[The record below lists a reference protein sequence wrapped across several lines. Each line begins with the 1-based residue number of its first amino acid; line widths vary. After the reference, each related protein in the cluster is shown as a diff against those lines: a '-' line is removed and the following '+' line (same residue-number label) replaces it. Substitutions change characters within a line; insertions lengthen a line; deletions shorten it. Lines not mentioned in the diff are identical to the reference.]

1 MTISNSTE
9 TRYRGPE
16 AAPAYE
22 RLTSGNLLAR
32 NTILNLMG
40 NGIPLAVAIFVIPFL
55 IKGLGIDR
63 FGVLTL
69 VWMVIGYFSLFDL
82 GLGRALTKLVAEKL
96 GARQEEM
103 IPALVWT
110 SLFLM
115 LILGVAGTLI
125 ICLLSPWLVYG
136 VLKIPMP
143 LQAETLYAFYLLAL
157 SIPFVIGTAGLRG
170 ILQAQQRF
178 GLINAVRIPMGLLT
192 FLAPLLVLLF
202 SNSLFAIVAVL
213 AASRLLFL
221 VIHLLLCLYAMPALR
236 HGVAIKRSV
245 VVPLLRF
252 GGWITVSNV
261 VGPAMVYLDRF
272 LISALVS
279 IAAVAYY
286 VTPYEIVTKLWII
299 PGAMVGVLFPAFST
313 SFVQDRTRT
322 VKLFGQGVKCV
333 FLVLFPIALLIVA
346 LADLGLDLWLGKEF
360 AEHSAR
366 VLQWLTMGVLI
377 NSVAN
382 IPYALVQGVGR
393 PDLTAKLHL
402 IELPF
407 YLFAVWWMTR
417 AFGIEGTA
425 IVWLLRVIVDA
436 VILFGVARR
445 LLKESAFVVKRSAL
459 MLGAGLTIL
468 ALSMLP
474 MGVTLKGG
482 FLLLNLLAF
491 ALAAWF
497 LILAPEERMLIINR
511 FKTARKSKCGII
523 YDR

>member
-1 MTISNSTE
+1 
-9 TRYRGPE
+9 
-16 AAPAYE
+16 
-22 RLTSGNLLAR
+22 
-32 NTILNLMG
+32 
-40 NGIPLAVAIFVIPFL
+40 
-55 IKGLGIDR
+55 
-63 FGVLTL
+63 
-69 VWMVIGYFSLFDL
+69 
-82 GLGRALTKLVAEKL
+82 
-96 GARQEEM
+96 
-103 IPALVWT
+103 
-110 SLFLM
+110 
-115 LILGVAGTLI
+115 
-125 ICLLSPWLVYG
+125 
-136 VLKIPMP
+136 
-143 LQAETLYAFYLLAL
+143 
-157 SIPFVIGTAGLRG
+157 
-170 ILQAQQRF
+170 LQAQQRF
-178 GLINAVRIPMGLLT
+178 GLINAVRIPMGLVA

-202 SNSLFAIVAVL
+202 SNSLVAIVAVL

-236 HGVAIKRSV
+236 HGVTIEPSV
-245 VVPLLRF
+245 VVRLLRF

-360 AEHSAR
+360 AEHSSR

-382 IPYALVQGVGR
+382 IPFALVQGVGR

-425 IVWLLRVIVDA
+425 IVWLVRILVDT
-436 VILFGVARR
+436 VILFGFARW
-445 LLKESAFVVKRSAL
+445 LLRESAFVVKRAVL
-459 MLGAGLTIL
+459 MLGAGLTVLPL
-468 ALSMLP
+468 AMLP

-482 FLLLNLLAF
+482 FVLLILCAF
-491 ALAAWF
+491 ALAGWF
-497 LILAPEERMLIINR
+497 LVLSPEERIIVKNQLNAWCKIK
-511 FKTARKSKCGII
+511 FWII
-523 YDR
+523 YGR